1 MTPESLTPLGAL
13 SNRRRWVALAV
24 LGLAVL
30 LLAID
35 GTVLSLA
42 VPALTEALAP
52 TAEQVLWIG
61 DIYSL
66 ALAGLLVLMGN
77 LADRFG
83 RKRVLLIGSVA
94 FGAAS
99 LVAAFSTTAEMLIA
113 ARLLLGVAGAT
124 LMPSTLSLIRN
135 MFPEPAER
143 TRAIAIWSMA
153 FAAGSAIGP
162 LVGGFLLEHF
172 WWGSVFLIN
181 VPVMVVVLISGLLL
195 LPESRD
201 PDPGRFDISSAVLSM
216 AAVVP
221 IVYAITHVTGAGLT
235 PLILAC
241 LVAGVGSGA
250 LFVRRQR
257 RLASPMIDVG
267 LFRNPAFSGA
277 VATNVIAIFALS
289 GLMFFFSQY
298 LQFARGFSPLQAG
311 LAELPSTI
319 ASVVVVALIGF
330 LLRRLGRG
338 RAIALGM
345 GLGATGLGLIVPAEA
360 AASYLWLA
368 LCLAMVGFGVGL
380 ATTLTGDAIISAAPP
395 DKAGSVSAITETAQE
410 LGVVLGIAVLGSFL
424 TGAYRRGIA
433 DAVPAGLDPGIAAR
447 VQDSLGSAL
456 SVLEPDSP
464 LAAAARTA
472 FVHAMQATTAI
483 AAALTLGA
491 AIVAWRFIPS
501 PRAAQAH

>member
-1 MTPESLTPLGAL
+1 M
-13 SNRRRWVALAV
+13 

-42 VPALTEALAP
+42 VPALTAALAP
-52 TAEQVLWIG
+52 TAEQVLWIA

-83 RKRVLLIGSVA
+83 RKRVLLIGSAA
-94 FGAAS
+94 FGLAS
-99 LVAAFSTTAEMLIA
+99 VLAAFATSPEQLIA
-113 ARLLLGVAGAT
+113 ARLLLGAAGAT

-135 MFPEPAER
+135 MFPDAGER

-153 FAAGSAIGP
+153 FGAGSAIGP

-181 VPVMVVVLISGLLL
+181 VPVMLVVLVTGILL

-201 PDPGRFDISSAVLSM
+201 PEPGRFDVPSAALSM
-216 AAVVP
+216 VAVVP
-221 IVYAITHVTGAGLT
+221 IVYAITHVA
-235 PLILAC
+235 
-241 LVAGVGSGA
+241 GSGITPSIA
-250 LFVRRQR
+250 ACVIVGLAGGILFVRRQR
-257 RLASPMIDVG
+257 RLANPMIDVD
-267 LFRNPAFSGA
+267 LFRRPTFSGA

-311 LAELPSTI
+311 LAELPSTL
-319 ASVVVVALIGF
+319 ASVVVVALVGF
-330 LLRRLGRG
+330 LLGRLGRG

-345 GLGATGLGLIVPAEA
+345 ALVTVGLGLIALAEGA
-360 AASYLWLA
+360 DSYLWLA
-368 LCLAMVGFGVGL
+368 LCLALIGFGVGL

-410 LGVVLGIAVLGSFL
+410 LGVVLGIAALGSFL
-424 TGAYRRGIA
+424 TGRYRAGIA
-433 DAVPAGLDPGIAAR
+433 GAIPADLAPEIEAR
-447 VQDSLGSAL
+447 VRDSLGSAL
-456 SVLEPDSP
+456 SVLDAGSP
-464 LAAAARTA
+464 LAEASRHA
-472 FVHAMQATTAI
+472 FVSAMQTTSLVAAGLTLI
-483 AAALTLGA
+483 AAML
-491 AIVAWRFIPS
+491 AWRLIPS
-501 PRAAQAH
+501 SRGTEGR